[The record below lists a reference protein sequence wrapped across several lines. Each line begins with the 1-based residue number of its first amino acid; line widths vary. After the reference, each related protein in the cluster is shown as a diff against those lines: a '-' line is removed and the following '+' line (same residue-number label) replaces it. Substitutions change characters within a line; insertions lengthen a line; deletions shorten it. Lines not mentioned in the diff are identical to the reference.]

1 MEQIYNELKALHL
14 TGMAESWK
22 LMQETRKTREIT
34 LQDGLSLLLQ
44 SERTHRENSRT
55 ERLLRKAK
63 FRYNATFPQIDFDNA
78 RGKDRDRIMLIG
90 TCEYIRQGTSMLVT
104 GPTGTGKSFLITAFG
119 HQACINGYSTLY
131 INMSKLTELLTLKRL
146 EGKISKL
153 FDKLAAI
160 DLLIID
166 DFGMRKLDGQQL
178 QDFMEI
184 MEDRHGRHSTIIS
197 SQLPVSNWY
206 DVLEDNK
213 TIADA
218 ILDRIVRTSYRFE
231 LKGDS
236 LRK

>member
-1 MEQIYNELKALHL
+1 MEQIYSELKALHL

-22 LMQETRKTREIT
+22 LMQETRKTREVT

-44 SERTHRENSRT
+44 AERTHRENSRT
-55 ERLLRKAK
+55 ERLLRKAR
-63 FRYNATFPQIDFDNA
+63 FRYNATFPQIDFDST

-104 GPTGTGKSFLITAFG
+104 GPAGTGKSFLITAFG
-119 HQACINGYSTLY
+119 HQACINGYSTFY
-131 INMSKLTELLTLKRL
+131 INMSKLMELLTLKRL

-184 MEDRHGRHSTIIS
+184 MEDRHGRRSTIIA

-206 DVLEDNK
+206 DVLENNK

>member
-22 LMQETRKTREIT
+22 LMQETRKTREVT

-44 SERTHRENSRT
+44 AERTQRENSRT

-63 FRYNATFPQIDFDNA
+63 FRYSATFSQIDFDNA
-78 RGKDRDRIMLIG
+78 RGKDRDRITLLG
-90 TCEYIRQGTSMLVT
+90 TCEYIRQGTSVLVT
-104 GPTGTGKSFLITAFG
+104 GPAGTGKSFLITAFG
-119 HQACINGYSTLY
+119 HQACINGYSTFY
-131 INMSKLTELLTLKRL
+131 INMSKLMELLTLKRL

-178 QDFMEI
+178 QDFMEV
-184 MEDRHGRHSTIIS
+184 MEDRHGRRSTIIS

-206 DVLEDNK
+206 DVLENNK